1 MATQPEDVSGAAPED
16 EDTGQ
21 QPEGQEP
28 DDQQPAE
35 DDGEGGSADPVE
47 ALASEMGWVPED
59 KFTGDKSQ
67 WKPASDF
74 IRAGREIQRSYAR
87 DLTELRRTVDV
98 MSRTQADLL
107 QDRLAEQKRE
117 LTEEYNRRVE
127 DGDAAGA
134 FRVGQQLL
142 DVDRRAA
149 APPPAA
155 PSSEGQEFA
164 ERHAAWFNKDKAA
177 TARAIAI
184 CNELAAQGVDNAA
197 QLRAAERIIKLEY
210 PEYFQGQQNGL
221 GEGRTAPKVARPGA
235 RSPGGGNRAKGFAD
249 MPKQAQD
256 VANDMVARGVLKS
269 REDYVVKYWQN
280 AEGKR

>member
-28 DDQQPAE
+28 EGQQPA
-35 DDGEGGSADPVE
+35 DDEGGSADPVE

-134 FRVGQQLL
+134 FRIGQQLL
-142 DVDRRAA
+142 DVDRRASS
-149 APPPAA
+149 PPPAA

-177 TARAIAI
+177 TARAIQV
-184 CNELAAQGVDNAA
+184 CTELAAQGVDNAA

-210 PEYFQGQQNGL
+210 PEYFQGQSNGF
-221 GEGRTAPKVARPGA
+221 GEGRTAPTVAKPGG
-235 RSPGGGNRAKGFAD
+235 RSTGGGNRAKGFAD